1 MKNGNRTFVCH
12 KKVSKKICNELRPCM
27 QKTAA
32 RFRDPVSG
40 KTSHPA
46 TLYYLADEGRML
58 KVSSVFDIG
67 KSTMSKVIRR
77 VTQTMS
83 KYLGNKHIALPT
95 NQK

>member
-1 MKNGNRTFVCH
+1 METELLYVTKKFRKKFVINFDLVC
-12 KKVSKKICNELRPCM
+12 KKPPPDFEIQYL
-27 QKTAA
+27 
-32 RFRDPVSG
+32 G
-40 KTSHPA
+40 KQVTA

>member
-1 MKNGNRTFVCH
+1 MNFDLVC
-12 KKVSKKICNELRPCM
+12 KKPPLDFEIQYL
-27 QKTAA
+27 
-32 RFRDPVSG
+32 G
-40 KTSHPA
+40 KQVTA